1 MSTYRAYETDNALLE
16 ALSEHIVL
24 KRLEDVT
31 PGEDYVLHASY
42 WWRVVGELGETGALE
57 LEISGPSDSLN
68 PETALLAGDED
79 DLVVT
84 ASAISGL
91 QFQVGTL
98 LDVPWPDCDLIY
110 VENARRWFGSSL
122 EERVY
127 GVFVRRY
134 GPGGETYYAP
144 ADPERQLGVASGGFL
159 FQGRD
164 LILAWEPVDVAAL
177 LKEMGDKEDG

>member
-1 MSTYRAYETDNALLE
+1 MSTHYGYETDDERIE
-16 ALSEHIVL
+16 ALSECIAL
-24 KRLEDVT
+24 KRLEDVI

-42 WWRVVGELGETGALE
+42 WWIVAGELGETGALD
-57 LEISGPSDSLN
+57 LEIAGPSDSRN
-68 PETALLAGDED
+68 PETAVLDGDED
-79 DLVVT
+79 SLVVT

-91 QFQVGTL
+91 QFQGGTL

-110 VENARRWFGSSL
+110 VENARRGCGSSL

-134 GPGGETYYAP
+134 GHGGEPYYAL
-144 ADPERQLGVASGGFL
+144 ADPERQLGAASGGFL